1 MSVLVEDDDPPCLS
15 KETLSALLEF
25 YAEETER
32 ENLEVELTSQSTSSA
47 IKENWVCA
55 LYWSI
60 TEHPIL

>member
-1 MSVLVEDDDPPCLS
+1 MSASVEDDDPPRLS

-32 ENLEVELTSQSTSSA
+32 ENLEVELTSQSNGSA

-55 LYWSI
+55 LY
-60 TEHPIL
+60 